1 MPEGVP
7 DHGVA
12 DPRELRLRAH
22 RAHRLAWTAGDRLT
36 YERLKAYAEE
46 LEAKVSAFSIE
57 KTRASINHPSAA
69 G

>member
-7 DHGVA
+7 DHDVA
-12 DPRELRLRAH
+12 SPRELLLRAQ

-36 YERLKAYAEE
+36 YERLKAYAAE

-57 KTRASINHPSAA
+57 KPRTSINHPAA
-69 G
+69 AR